1 MAVGGAGP
9 AGDSADAARQD
20 LELLR
25 LRLERELLRVL
36 SALDTERGTP
46 QLVSDRDAA
55 RTAAEVYR
63 QVERALQEQG
73 VATIRSIVTQR
84 ALEALDAVAPGEA
97 WPPDVRRELDAIVRG
112 QVADVVKV
120 FDVAA
125 DEVRRAVN
133 AGVTTGGNLGD
144 LVADVADRL
153 GVAFFRA
160 TAAVDSAIMA
170 VGRRAVVSA
179 AETRAKEAGVDVV
192 YAYVGPTDA
201 KNRPFCAIWMGR
213 ADGVRKAVTREYMAR
228 LDNGQGLAVED
239 FCGGYN
245 CRHSWAPL
253 PRERAVARGFVVY
266 E

>member
-1 MAVGGAGP
+1 MAQGGAGP
-9 AGDSADAARQD
+9 AGDSADAARRD

-25 LRLERELLRVL
+25 LRLERELLRTL
-36 SALDTERGTP
+36 ARLDTERDSP

-55 RTAAEVYR
+55 RTAASVYR
-63 QVERALQEQG
+63 QVERALQDQG
-73 VATIRSIVTQR
+73 VATIRSIVAQR
-84 ALEALDAVAPGEA
+84 ALEAIEAVAPGEA

-144 LVADVADRL
+144 LVAEVGDRMN
-153 GVAFFRA
+153 VAFFRA
-160 TAAVDSAIMA
+160 TAAVDSSIMA

-179 AETRAKEAGVDVV
+179 AEAQAKEAGVDVV

-201 KNRPFCAIWMGR
+201 KNRPFCAVWMGR
-213 ADGVRKAVTREYMAR
+213 ADGVRKAVTAEYMR
-228 LDNGQGLAVED
+228 TLDNGQGLDVGD

-245 CRHSWAPL
+245 CRHSWAPI
-253 PRERAVARGFVVY
+253 PRERAIARGFKVFG
-266 E
+266 

>member
-1 MAVGGAGP
+1 
-9 AGDSADAARQD
+9 
-20 LELLR
+20 
-25 LRLERELLRVL
+25 
-36 SALDTERGTP
+36 
-46 QLVSDRDAA
+46 
-55 RTAAEVYR
+55 
-63 QVERALQEQG
+63 
-73 VATIRSIVTQR
+73 
-84 ALEALDAVAPGEA
+84 
-97 WPPDVRRELDAIVRG
+97 VRRELDAIVRG

-144 LVADVADRL
+144 LVAEVADRM

-179 AETRAKEAGVDVV
+179 AEVQAKELGVDVV

-245 CRHSWAPL
+245 CRHSWAPI

>member
-9 AGDSADAARQD
+9 AGDSADAARRD

-25 LRLERELLRVL
+25 QRLERELLRVL
-36 SALDTERGTP
+36 LALDTERGTAE
-46 QLVSDRDAA
+46 LVSDRDAA

-63 QVERALQEQG
+63 QVERALQQQG
-73 VATIRSIVTQR
+73 VETIRSIVTQR

-97 WPPDVRRELDAIVRG
+97 WPPDVRRELEAIVRG

-120 FDVAA
+120 FETAG

-144 LVADVADRL
+144 LVGAVADRMN
-153 GVAFFRA
+153 VAFFRA

-179 AETRAKEAGVDVV
+179 AEAAAKETGVEVV

-201 KNRPFCAIWMGR
+201 KNRPFCALWMGR
-213 ADGVRKAVTREYMAR
+213 ADGVRKAVTAEYMTR
-228 LDNGQGLAVED
+228 LDNGQGLPVND

-245 CRHSWAPL
+245 CRHSWAPI
-253 PRERAVARGFVVY
+253 PRDRAVRRGFRIY